1 MINKKNLYWISTF
14 IIFTI
19 FGVIFDLNISSLN
32 FNKFYEDENR
42 EKEIASINFTIFFN
56 KKFSISND
64 HALITNILDQ
74 YLIGSYLKQPEY
86 YIKTIS
92 EYDITNVKLDDLI
105 KFQNFNSNNLSNYV
119 NQIKV
124 KLRIYSSNKDY
135 NDVIDKY
142 NKLYLFLKTE
152 IENNFNKEL
161 IKNTIDV
168 NFLDKF
174 NLQISRIYD
183 AVLKSKFNSGPITLD
198 IDNIFM
204 YEAFSNFIEKLNE
217 NEKKLFLSKIKL
229 NNKLAFEDNVSNVDL
244 YSNILENDEK
254 IALIYFEDKN
264 ILYKPETNITNTFP
278 IITLAFIFLFLL
290 LFLSVRVFKYK

>member
-1 MINKKNLYWISTF
+1 MINKKNLYWISSF

-19 FGVIFDLNISSLN
+19 FGVLLDLNISLLN
-32 FNKFYEDENR
+32 FNKFYENEDEEN
-42 EKEIASINFTIFFN
+42 EIASINFTIFFN

-64 HALITNILDQ
+64 KELITNILDQ
-74 YLIGSYLKQPEY
+74 YLIGSYLKEPKY

-92 EYDITNVKLDDLI
+92 EYDITGVKLDDLI
-105 KFQNFNSNNLSNYV
+105 KFQNFDLSNLSNYI

-135 NDVIDKY
+135 NTVIEKY
-142 NKLYLFLKTE
+142 DKLYFFLKDE
-152 IENNFNKEL
+152 IENKFDKEFINF
-161 IKNTIDV
+161 IDF
-168 NFLDKF
+168 NFLNKY

-183 AVLKSKFNSGPITLD
+183 AALNSKFNSGLITLD

-204 YEAFSNFIEKLNE
+204 YEAFSNFVEKLNE

-229 NNKLAFEDNVSNVDL
+229 NNNLAFEDNVSNVYL
-244 YSNILENDEK
+244 YSNILENEEK

-264 ILYKPETNITNTFP
+264 IFYTPETNITNTFP
-278 IITLAFIFLFLL
+278 IITLAFIFLYLL